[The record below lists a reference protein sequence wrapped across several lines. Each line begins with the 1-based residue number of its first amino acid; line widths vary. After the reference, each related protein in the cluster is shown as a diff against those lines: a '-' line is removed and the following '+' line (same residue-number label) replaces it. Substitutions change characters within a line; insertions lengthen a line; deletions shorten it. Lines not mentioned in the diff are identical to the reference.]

1 MSATIV
7 IRNLPD
13 EADESQIRAAIAEAL
28 KIENLELLPDK
39 GTSGTKRLAIVQVD
53 MPMYEAEALAQ
64 KWNGRI
70 IGGRPIQV
78 AATLFMH

>member
-1 MSATIV
+1 MAATIV

-13 EADESQIRAAIAEAL
+13 EADEAQIRATIAETL
-28 KIENLELLPDK
+28 SIEDLELLPDK

-53 MPMYEAEALAQ
+53 MPMHEAEQLAQ
-64 KWNGRI
+64 RWNGRI